1 MGKKSRALAV
11 SKAFKFNRLWPERK
25 ANFLAS
31 GIAPL
36 LLIANRKHLYFGYV
50 VAGKT
55 ARDSWRTL
63 RRWFPM
69 GNKWYWPD
77 VSDLDGAKLAV
88 RNGMWYAVFVAGVT
102 ALFAFLALAGVKF
115 MGIKA
120 DALLDAA
127 LFAGIAYGLSR
138 YSRIAAVA
146 GFALFVL
153 EKIYML
159 VTTGKV
165 MSVGILGVIIALGF
179 LNAVRGAFAYA
190 KLGGA
195 PEAGGFGG
203 VFSGKSAPSP
213 GARPLQM

>member
-1 MGKKSRALAV
+1 
-11 SKAFKFNRLWPERK
+11 
-25 ANFLAS
+25 
-31 GIAPL
+31 
-36 LLIANRKHLYFGYV
+36 
-50 VAGKT
+50 
-55 ARDSWRTL
+55 
-63 RRWFPM
+63 M

-102 ALFAFLALAGVKF
+102 ALFAFLAMAGVKF

-159 VTTGKV
+159 VTTKSV
-165 MSVGILGVIIALGF
+165 FSVGILGVIIALGF
-179 LNAVRGAFAYA
+179 WNSIRGAFAYA

-195 PEAGGFGG
+195 PTEGGFGAML
-203 VFSGKSAPSP
+203 SGKAAPSP